1 MKLTIHK
8 IPEQWAVTTIGNI
21 CDVQSGIGF
30 PKQLQGRED
39 GEVPF
44 FKVGDISNTVQL
56 GSRYLSK
63 ANNYISKS
71 EVNELK
77 GRLFLPETIVF
88 AKIGEA
94 IKLNRR
100 AILSQPS
107 LVDNNVMGIK
117 AYQGIDLNYLYHF
130 MCFIKLDSLAKAT
143 TVPSIRKG
151 QIEDIEVPLP
161 STSNQKSI
169 SSKIEELFSHIDAG
183 VEGLKQ
189 AKAKL
194 QHYRQSVL
202 KDAVTGKLT
211 EQWRAQ
217 NADKLEPAEHFLKR
231 ILDERRAKWEAEQLK
246 AFEEK
251 GKTPKNDKWKD
262 KYKVV
267 DPLTERDVAGLPLLP
282 EGWCYAKLGQVIDD
296 PKYGTSKKCT
306 YDSKGKGV
314 LRIPNIAAGEI
325 NPEDM
330 KYAEFTDDEI
340 ATYKLNEGDI
350 LTIRSNGSVS
360 LVGKCAV
367 ISDKDTDFLFAGYLI
382 RLRPVLKFIDANYL
396 KSILTSGFLRK
407 QIEMLAKSS
416 SGVNNINTG
425 ELQSLI
431 IPVCSLQEQRV
442 IAQDI
447 ESKNTSINRQFEE
460 YDRLFNQAS
469 KNKSAILK
477 KAFSGELVENSKAD
491 ETAEQLLEKIH
502 AEKVKFDEKAKL
514 AKKKPTARAKK
525 MKRRPILD
533 VLKESKK
540 ALSVDELFELSGFQ
554 TEVTPQ
560 KVEEFYQELKDVT
573 AAKGVNVTPVKE
585 NGAKQGD
592 VFEYKEVTKNE
603 AR

>member
-8 IPEQWAVTTIGNI
+8 IPEQWVVTTIGNI

-189 AKAKL
+189 AKSKL
-194 QHYRQSVL
+194 QQYRQSVL

-217 NADKLEPAEHFLKR
+217 NADKLEPAEQLLER
-231 ILDERRAKWEAEQLK
+231 ILDERRANWEAEQLK

-262 KYKVV
+262 KYK
-267 DPLTERDVAGLPLLP
+267 E
-282 EGWCYAKLGQVIDD
+282 
-296 PKYGTSKKCT
+296 
-306 YDSKGKGV
+306 
-314 LRIPNIAAGEI
+314 
-325 NPEDM
+325 
-330 KYAEFTDDEI
+330 
-340 ATYKLNEGDI
+340 
-350 LTIRSNGSVS
+350 SVS
-360 LVGKCAV
+360 PNDDVE
-367 ISDKDTDFLFAGYLI
+367 TDFPTSWQVVSPDMIFASVTDGDHQAPPKVSDGI
-382 RLRPVLKFIDANYL
+382 P
-396 KSILTSGFLRK
+396 FLV
-407 QIEMLAKSS
+407 I
-416 SGVNNINTG
+416 GDVNTG
-425 ELQSLI
+425 EIKFGDKRFVPQEYYDAIKDERKPEKGDLLYTVVGSYG
-431 IPVCSLQEQRV
+431 IPVKVETETPFCVQRH
-442 IAQDI
+442 I
-447 ESKNTSINRQFEE
+447 
-460 YDRLFNQAS
+460 
-469 KNKSAILK
+469 AILK
-477 KAFSGELVENSKAD
+477 PSLEIIRDFYFHVFNSGFVYSQATAVATGTAQKTVSLGGLRSFKLPLPPKIEQEKIAELVEEKLNMAYKTEATVDAKIEHASFLKSSILARAFSGELVPNASNESAGELLDKIK
-491 ETAEQLLEKIH
+491 LEKDSIVRT
-502 AEKVKFDEKAKL
+502 KQKRSTKR
-514 AKKKPTARAKK
+514 KKKVTP
-525 MKRRPILD
+525 RRKPLLT
-533 VLKESKK
+533 VLNEQSEPLKP
-540 ALSVDELFELSGFQ
+540 DELMQLAGFLSN
-554 TEVTPQ
+554 E
-560 KVEEFYQELKDVT
+560 VEEFYIELAEIAEQIEQLSPDTEQIKNWPYEKESEIKLKL
-573 AAKGVNVTPVKE
+573 KG
-585 NGAKQGD
+585 
-592 VFEYKEVTKNE
+592 
-603 AR
+603 

>member
-1 MKLTIHK
+1 MIDKSGTRESWLEVLLEDCVSILDAKRVPINTSERTKRVEGKSRHELYPYYGATGEAGLIDDFIFEGEHLLIGEDGAPFFDKTKNVAFIVKDKFWVNNHAHILKAFDSVTSNKYLCHYLNQFNYQGFVGGSTRLKLNQASLKK
-8 IPEQWAVTTIGNI
+8 IPILL
-21 CDVQSGIGF
+21 
-30 PKQLQGRED
+30 P
-39 GEVPF
+39 P
-44 FKVGDISNTVQL
+44 
-56 GSRYLSK
+56 LSTQK
-63 ANNYISKS
+63 AI
-71 EVNELK
+71 
-77 GRLFLPETIVF
+77 
-88 AKIGEA
+88 
-94 IKLNRR
+94 
-100 AILSQPS
+100 
-107 LVDNNVMGIK
+107 
-117 AYQGIDLNYLYHF
+117 
-130 MCFIKLDSLAKAT
+130 
-143 TVPSIRKG
+143 
-151 QIEDIEVPLP
+151 IE
-161 STSNQKSI
+161 
-169 SSKIEELFSHIDAG
+169 KIEELFSHIDAG

-194 QHYRQSVL
+194 QQYRQSVL

-211 EQWRAQ
+211 EQWRVQ
-217 NADKLEPAEHFLKR
+217 NADKLEPADTVLER
-231 ILDERRAKWEAEQLK
+231 ILDERRANWEAEQLK

-382 RLRPVLKFIDANYL
+382 RLRPVLKHIDANYL
-396 KSILTSGFLRK
+396 KGVLTSGFLRK

-431 IPVCSLQEQRV
+431 IPVCSLQEQRL

-447 ESKNTSINRQFEE
+447 DSKNTAINRQFEE
-460 YDRLFNQAS
+460 YDRLFKQAS

-477 KAFSGELVENSKAD
+477 KAFSGELVENSKTD

-525 MKRRPILD
+525 MKRRPIID

-573 AAKGVNVTPVKE
+573 AKKGVNVTPLKVG
-585 NGAKQGD
+585 NVKQGD
-592 VFEYKEVTKNE
+592 LFEYKEVKPNE
-603 AR
+603 AG

>member
-8 IPEQWAVTTIGNI
+8 IPEQWVVTTIGNI

-189 AKAKL
+189 AKSKL
-194 QHYRQSVL
+194 QQYRQSVL

-217 NADKLEPAEHFLKR
+217 NADKLEPAEQLLER
-231 ILDERRAKWEAEQLK
+231 ILDERRANWEAEQLK

-262 KYKVV
+262 KYK
-267 DPLTERDVAGLPLLP
+267 E
-282 EGWCYAKLGQVIDD
+282 
-296 PKYGTSKKCT
+296 
-306 YDSKGKGV
+306 
-314 LRIPNIAAGEI
+314 
-325 NPEDM
+325 
-330 KYAEFTDDEI
+330 
-340 ATYKLNEGDI
+340 
-350 LTIRSNGSVS
+350 SVS
-360 LVGKCAV
+360 PNDDVE
-367 ISDKDTDFLFAGYLI
+367 TDFPTSWQVVSPDMIFASVTDGDHQAPPKVSDGI
-382 RLRPVLKFIDANYL
+382 P
-396 KSILTSGFLRK
+396 FLV
-407 QIEMLAKSS
+407 I
-416 SGVNNINTG
+416 GDVNTG
-425 ELQSLI
+425 EIKFGDKRFVPQEYYDAIKDERKPEKGDLLYTVVGSYG
-431 IPVCSLQEQRV
+431 IPVKVETETPFCVQRH
-442 IAQDI
+442 I
-447 ESKNTSINRQFEE
+447 
-460 YDRLFNQAS
+460 
-469 KNKSAILK
+469 AILK
-477 KAFSGELVENSKAD
+477 PSLEIIRDFYFHVFNSGFVYSQATAVATGTAQKTVSLGSIRSFKLPLPPKIEQEKIAELVE
-491 ETAEQLLEKIH
+491 EKLNI
-502 AEKVKFDEKAKL
+502 AIQNRSDG
-514 AKKKPTARAKK
+514 RC
-525 MKRRPILD
+525 
-533 VLKESKK
+533 
-540 ALSVDELFELSGFQ
+540 
-554 TEVTPQ
+554 
-560 KVEEFYQELKDVT
+560 
-573 AAKGVNVTPVKE
+573 
-585 NGAKQGD
+585 
-592 VFEYKEVTKNE
+592 KN
-603 AR
+603 

>member
-8 IPEQWAVTTIGNI
+8 IPEQWVVTTIGNI

-189 AKAKL
+189 AKSKL
-194 QHYRQSVL
+194 QQYRQSVL

-217 NADKLEPAEHFLKR
+217 NADKLEPAEQLLER
-231 ILDERRAKWEAEQLK
+231 ILDERRANWEAEQLK

-262 KYKVV
+262 KYK
-267 DPLTERDVAGLPLLP
+267 E
-282 EGWCYAKLGQVIDD
+282 
-296 PKYGTSKKCT
+296 
-306 YDSKGKGV
+306 
-314 LRIPNIAAGEI
+314 
-325 NPEDM
+325 
-330 KYAEFTDDEI
+330 
-340 ATYKLNEGDI
+340 
-350 LTIRSNGSVS
+350 SVS
-360 LVGKCAV
+360 PNDDVE
-367 ISDKDTDFLFAGYLI
+367 TDFPTSWQVVSPDMIFASVTDGDHQAPPKVSDGI
-382 RLRPVLKFIDANYL
+382 P
-396 KSILTSGFLRK
+396 FLV
-407 QIEMLAKSS
+407 I
-416 SGVNNINTG
+416 GDVNTG
-425 ELQSLI
+425 EIKFGDKRFVPQEYYDAIKDERKPEKGDLLYTVVGSYG
-431 IPVCSLQEQRV
+431 IPVKVETETPFCVQRH
-442 IAQDI
+442 I
-447 ESKNTSINRQFEE
+447 
-460 YDRLFNQAS
+460 
-469 KNKSAILK
+469 AILK
-477 KAFSGELVENSKAD
+477 PSLEIIRDFYFHVFNSGFVYSQATAVATGTAQKTVSLGGLRSFKLPLPPKIEQEKIAELVEEKLNMAYKTEATVDAKIEHASFLKSSILARAFSGELVPNASNESAGELLDKIK
-491 ETAEQLLEKIH
+491 LEKDSIVRT
-502 AEKVKFDEKAKL
+502 KQKRSTKR
-514 AKKKPTARAKK
+514 KKKVTP
-525 MKRRPILD
+525 RRKPLLT
-533 VLKESKK
+533 VLNEQSEPLKP
-540 ALSVDELFELSGFQ
+540 DELMQLAGFLSN
-554 TEVTPQ
+554 E
-560 KVEEFYQELKDVT
+560 VEEFYIELAEIAEQVEQLSPDTEQIKNWPYEKESEIKLKL
-573 AAKGVNVTPVKE
+573 KG
-585 NGAKQGD
+585 
-592 VFEYKEVTKNE
+592 
-603 AR
+603 